1 MSILKIKE
9 LRKNYGKHE
18 VLKGI
23 NLVIEEPG
31 IYALVGPNGSG
42 KSTFFNIISN
52 LLKPT
57 CGSVE
62 ILNKPNTDK
71 DIFYYTSFL
80 KDNKVLYEYLTGY
93 DHMMFIKSIQKLSNQ
108 RVNEVIEKLGI
119 KEYIN
124 KEVGKY
130 SLGMKQHLLIAMA
143 MLNNPKLMIL
153 DEPLNG
159 LDPSSIINIR
169 KLLKELSDEGA
180 VIIISSHSLSEIDL
194 LTDKII
200 FLKDGIIIEETIS
213 KSNSYKII
221 LEKSSS
227 NKINKLDLKDID
239 YTIQNDELIVNLKD
253 KSISSI
259 LSNLIK
265 ENILFTDIAKV
276 RIATE
281 DRYKEIF
288 PEEFNKEKV

>member
-1 MSILKIKE
+1 M
-9 LRKNYGKHE
+9 
-18 VLKGI
+18 
-23 NLVIEEPG
+23 
-31 IYALVGPNGSG
+31 
-42 KSTFFNIISN
+42 
-52 LLKPT
+52 
-57 CGSVE
+57 
-62 ILNKPNTDK
+62 
-71 DIFYYTSFL
+71 
-80 KDNKVLYEYLTGY
+80 
-93 DHMMFIKSIQKLSNQ
+93 
-108 RVNEVIEKLGI
+108 NEVIEKLGI

-159 LDPSSIINIR
+159 LDPSSIIKLR

-180 VIIISSHSLSEIDL
+180 AIIISSHSLSEIDL

-221 LEKSSS
+221 LEKPSL

-265 ENILFTDIAKV
+265 ENILFTDIVKE